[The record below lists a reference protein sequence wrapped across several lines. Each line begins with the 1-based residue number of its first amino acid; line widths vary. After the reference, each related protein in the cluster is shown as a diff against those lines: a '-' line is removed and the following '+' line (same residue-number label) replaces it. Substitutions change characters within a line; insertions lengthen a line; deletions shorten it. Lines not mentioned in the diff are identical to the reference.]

1 MSYRDF
7 ETLARLEA
15 VHLDPETA
23 YRETETYCT
32 GMSCSDI
39 FDVVCEILDGTSDN
53 AEAGDLIRRFLA
65 DDITVEEL
73 REVI

>member
-7 ETLARLEA
+7 DTLARWETA
-15 VHLDPETA
+15 HLNPETA

-32 GMSCSDI
+32 SMNCSDI

>member
-7 ETLARLEA
+7 DTLARLEA
-15 VHLDPETA
+15 VHLNTETA
-23 YRETETYCT
+23 YRETETYCMS
-32 GMSCSDI
+32 MSCSDI
-39 FDVVCEILDGTSDN
+39 FEVICDILDGTSDN
-53 AEAGDLIRRFLA
+53 AEAGNLIRRFLA